1 MEWLVLAL
9 WILVLAIGLPLAA
22 GAIYGRVSLGLVG
35 LTAAGGLA
43 VIVIYLMEG
52 QPAALAW
59 AAAGIAL
66 LGSLAV
72 SVGAVNLVS
81 DRDSVT
87 TASPAE
93 ATEAGLA
100 GVQLPLFW
108 VTMILTILVALEI
121 GTST

>member
-1 MEWLVLAL
+1 MEWLTLAL

-22 GAIYGRVSLGLVG
+22 GAIYGRVSLGLEG
-35 LTAAGGLA
+35 LAAVAGLA
-43 VIVIYLMEG
+43 VMVIYLLEG
-52 QPAALAW
+52 QPVSLAW

-81 DRDSVT
+81 DRE
-87 TASPAE
+87 TATAADPAE

-100 GVQLPLFW
+100 GVVLPLFW
-108 VTMILTILVALEI
+108 VTMILTVLVALEI
-121 GTST
+121 GTS